1 VDCDIVGIKKSKRST
16 VIQFCKQKGRKMSQP
31 PLPLDKAKP
40 EAVDR
45 VEVEPPREK
54 QGGLQIKAVK
64 GAAAFSKSI
73 AILQMI
79 ADSEEPP
86 SISTLVKQ
94 SGLPRPTLHRLL
106 KALAAEDM
114 VEPRPNKTY
123 AVGARA
129 LQLAG
134 RALEQNDLAKIAAP
148 EMSLL
153 CTQTQETIHL
163 AIRSS
168 NDLVYIYKKDTP
180 HAVRIASTVG
190 ARVPCHASAIGKCLI
205 AYLPESE
212 QARIVE
218 SMDMRKLTEYTITD
232 RNELLAEFRK
242 IRENGFSTSHQ
253 ESDLEIQCFGACI
266 FDRSGQ
272 PAAGISISIPL
283 YRLKDDNNEYLRPL
297 LECRD
302 RITQKLGGVIS

>member
-1 VDCDIVGIKKSKRST
+1 
-16 VIQFCKQKGRKMSQP
+16 MSQS
-31 PLPLDKAKP
+31 LSIP
-40 EAVDR
+40 EIETDSDETQHLVDPTP
-45 VEVEPPREK
+45 VASSVDENVHVAIDPK
-54 QGGLQIKAVK
+54 KTSLATNAVK

-79 ADSEEPP
+79 ADSENPP
-86 SISTLVKQ
+86 SISMLVRQ

-114 VEPRPNKTY
+114 VELRPNKTY
-123 AVGARA
+123 AVGART

-134 RALEQNDLAKIAAP
+134 RALAQNDLAKIAAP

-153 CTQTQETIHL
+153 SAQTQETVHL

-205 AYLPESE
+205 AYLTEEE
-212 QARIVE
+212 QIRVVD
-218 SMDMRKLTEYTITD
+218 SMDMRRLTEHTITD
-232 RNELLAEFRK
+232 RQELLAEFKR
-242 IRENGFSTSHQ
+242 IRANGYSTSHQ
-253 ESDLEIQCFGACI
+253 ESDLEIQCYGTCI
-266 FDRSGQ
+266 FDRTGQ

-283 YRLKDDNNEYLRPL
+283 YRLKPNKEEYLKPL

-302 RITQKLGGVIS
+302 RIIQKLGGMSV

>member
-1 VDCDIVGIKKSKRST
+1 MFLGLT
-16 VIQFCKQKGRKMSQP
+16 MTNL
-31 PLPLDKAKP
+31 PLPASNDRTDAVADSKP
-40 EAVDR
+40 
-45 VEVEPPREK
+45 VEENETP
-54 QGGLQIKAVK
+54 GLKINPVK

-86 SISTLVKQ
+86 SISTLVKR

-114 VEPRPNKTY
+114 VEPRANKTY

-153 CTQTQETIHL
+153 CNQTQETVHL

-168 NDLVYIYKKDTP
+168 NDSVYIYKKDTP

-190 ARVPCHASAIGKCLI
+190 AKVPCHASAIGKCLI

-218 SMDMRKLTEYTITD
+218 SMDMRKLTEHTITD
-232 RNELLAEFRK
+232 RGELLQEFRR
-242 IRENGFSTSHQ
+242 IRENGFATSHQ
-253 ESDLEIQCFGACI
+253 ESDLEIQCIATCI
-266 FDRSGQ
+266 FDRAGQ
-272 PAAGISISIPL
+272 PAAGISISVPL
-283 YRLKDDNNEYLRPL
+283 YRLKDDQQTYLKPL

-302 RITQKLGGVIS
+302 RITQKLGGLVK

>member
-1 VDCDIVGIKKSKRST
+1 
-16 VIQFCKQKGRKMSQP
+16 MSQS
-31 PLPLDKAKP
+31 LSISKNGIDFKELEERTNCDLDDKIVQ
-40 EAVDR
+40 ETI
-45 VEVEPPREK
+45 EPPK
-54 QGGLQIKAVK
+54 TSLSTNAVK

-79 ADSEEPP
+79 ADSQDPP
-86 SISTLVKQ
+86 SISMLVKQ

-114 VEPRPNKTY
+114 VELRPNKTY
-123 AVGARA
+123 AVGART

-134 RALEQNDLAKIAAP
+134 RALAQNDLAKIAAP

-153 CTQTQETIHL
+153 SAQTQETVHL

-205 AYLPESE
+205 AYLPLDE
-212 QARIVE
+212 QIRVVE
-218 SMDMRKLTEYTITD
+218 SMDMRKLTEHTITD
-232 RNELLAEFRK
+232 RQELLAEFQR
-242 IRENGFSTSHQ
+242 IRENGYSTSHQ
-253 ESDLEIQCFGACI
+253 ESDLEIQCYGTCI
-266 FDRSGQ
+266 FDRSGK

-283 YRLKDDNNEYLRPL
+283 YRLKPNQNEYLQPL
-297 LECRD
+297 QECRD
-302 RITQKLGGVIS
+302 RISQKLGGLTVK

>member
-1 VDCDIVGIKKSKRST
+1 MSVMPLSTNKDELSPIASGEAKSDDAPKE
-16 VIQFCKQKGRKMSQP
+16 KMGS
-31 PLPLDKAKP
+31 
-40 EAVDR
+40 
-45 VEVEPPREK
+45 
-54 QGGLQIKAVK
+54 LQINPVK

-79 ADSEEPP
+79 ADSDEPP
-86 SISTLVKQ
+86 SISTLVKR

-106 KALAAEDM
+106 KALAAENM
-114 VEPRPNKTY
+114 VEARANKTY

-153 CTQTQETIHL
+153 RSETQETIHL

-180 HAVRIASTVG
+180 HAVRIASRVG
-190 ARVPCHASAIGKCLI
+190 GRVPCHASAIGKCLI
-205 AYLPESE
+205 AYLPEEE

-218 SMDMRKLTEYTITD
+218 SMEMQKLTEHTITD
-232 RNELLAEFRK
+232 RAALLEEFK
-242 IRENGFSTSHQ
+242 LIRECGYAASHQ
-253 ESDLEIQCFGACI
+253 ESELEIQCFGVCI
-266 FDRSGQ
+266 FDRAGQ

-283 YRLKDDNNEYLRPL
+283 YRLKEDRDAYLKPL
-297 LECRD
+297 IQCRD
-302 RITQKLGGVIS
+302 RIMQKLNGL

>member
-1 VDCDIVGIKKSKRST
+1 
-16 VIQFCKQKGRKMSQP
+16 MSQS
-31 PLPLDKAKP
+31 LGIS
-40 EAVDR
+40 
-45 VEVEPPREK
+45 EK
-54 QGGLQIKAVK
+54 DTVVFETPNETGKRANGILGGKNVHRARGPMKTSLATNAVK

-73 AILQMI
+73 AILQLI
-79 ADSEEPP
+79 ADSQDPP
-86 SISTLVKQ
+86 SISTLVKE

-114 VEPRPNKTY
+114 VEMRPNKTY
-123 AVGARA
+123 AVGART

-134 RALEQNDLAKIAAP
+134 RALAQNDLAKIAAP

-153 CTQTQETIHL
+153 SAQTQETVHL

-205 AYLPESE
+205 AYLPLEE
-212 QARIVE
+212 QVRVVE
-218 SMDMRKLTEYTITD
+218 SMDMRKLTEHTITD
-232 RNELLAEFRK
+232 RQELLAEFQR
-242 IRENGFSTSHQ
+242 IRENGYSTSHQ
-253 ESDLEIQCFGACI
+253 ESDLEIECYGACI
-266 FDRSGQ
+266 FDRSGK

-283 YRLKDDNNEYLRPL
+283 YRLKPNKDEYLKPL

-302 RITQKLGGVIS
+302 RITQRLGGLMVK

>member
-1 VDCDIVGIKKSKRST
+1 
-16 VIQFCKQKGRKMSQP
+16 MSQS
-31 PLPLDKAKP
+31 LSTSGSELDPNKN
-40 EAVDR
+40 
-45 VEVEPPREK
+45 K
-54 QGGLQIKAVK
+54 QSAEQPQENQSDVVQVAINPKKTSLATNAVK

-79 ADSEEPP
+79 ADSDTPP
-86 SISTLVKQ
+86 SISTLVRQ

-114 VEPRPNKTY
+114 VELRPNKTY
-123 AVGARA
+123 AVGART

-134 RALEQNDLAKIAAP
+134 RALAQNDLAKIAAP

-153 CTQTQETIHL
+153 SAQTQETVHL

-205 AYLPESE
+205 AYLPEE
-212 QARIVE
+212 ERQRVVE
-218 SMDMRKLTEYTITD
+218 SMDMRKLTEFTITD
-232 RNELLAEFRK
+232 RQVLLDEFNR
-242 IRENGFSTSHQ
+242 IRENGYSSSHQ
-253 ESDLEIQCFGACI
+253 ESDLEIQCYGTCI
-266 FDRSGQ
+266 FDRTGQ

-283 YRLKDDNNEYLRPL
+283 YRLKPNKDEYLKPL
-297 LECRD
+297 LACRD
-302 RITQKLGGVIS
+302 RIIQKMGGIGVK